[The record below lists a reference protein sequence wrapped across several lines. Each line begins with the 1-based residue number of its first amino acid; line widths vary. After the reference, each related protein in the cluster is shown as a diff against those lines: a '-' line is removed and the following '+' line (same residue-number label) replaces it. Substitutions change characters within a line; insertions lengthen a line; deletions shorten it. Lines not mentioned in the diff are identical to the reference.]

1 MKILETERLLLRG
14 LEQGDFKDVCK
25 LLQDDEV
32 MYAYEGAF
40 NDQEVQNWLDRQF
53 GRYRHDGF
61 GLWGVVEK
69 GSNELIGQCG
79 ITYQEFDG
87 KRVPEIG
94 YLFKK
99 EFWHKGFAIE
109 AAVACR
115 EYAFHTLGFEEVYSI
130 IRDTNIASQKVARAM
145 ACKKWQ
151 PSLSITEGWTCRI
164 LFIKSVC
171 VNEKSKSDFPEQN
184 RSDNDYIKKPFAF
197 LRSVC
202 DERTFSFYLVDLL
215 KEYCFI
221 E

>member
-94 YLFKK
+94 YLFRK
-99 EFWHKGFAIE
+99 EFWHAIAPRYFLGSNIGIPYDRIDLFE
-109 AAVACR
+109 TKRMESILPTSDSSFDSKALMPKLLSKKVTDFR
-115 EYAFHTLGFEEVYSI
+115 DSFSVKFLISNTTLP
-130 IRDTNIASQKVARAM
+130 N
-145 ACKKWQ
+145 
-151 PSLSITEGWTCRI
+151 
-164 LFIKSVC
+164 
-171 VNEKSKSDFPEQN
+171 
-184 RSDNDYIKKPFAF
+184 
-197 LRSVC
+197 
-202 DERTFSFYLVDLL
+202 
-215 KEYCFI
+215 
-221 E
+221 

>member
-69 GSNELIGQCG
+69 GSNELIGQFG

-87 KRVPEIG
+87 KRVPYDRID
-94 YLFKK
+94 LFETKRM
-99 EFWHKGFAIE
+99 E
-109 AAVACR
+109 
-115 EYAFHTLGFEEVYSI
+115 SI
-130 IRDTNIASQKVARAM
+130 LPTRDR
-145 ACKKWQ
+145 
-151 PSLSITEGWTCRI
+151 
-164 LFIKSVC
+164 KSV
-171 VNEKSKSDFPEQN
+171 V
-184 RSDNDYIKKPFAF
+184 
-197 LRSVC
+197 
-202 DERTFSFYLVDLL
+202 
-215 KEYCFI
+215 
-221 E
+221 

>member
-79 ITYQEFDG
+79 KG
-87 KRVPEIG
+87 KS
-94 YLFKK
+94 
-99 EFWHKGFAIE
+99 KG
-109 AAVACR
+109 
-115 EYAFHTLGFEEVYSI
+115 LYSI
-130 IRDTNIASQKVARAM
+130 TKTDDRDLWR
-145 ACKKWQ
+145 
-151 PSLSITEGWTCRI
+151 
-164 LFIKSVC
+164 
-171 VNEKSKSDFPEQN
+171 
-184 RSDNDYIKKPFAF
+184 
-197 LRSVC
+197 
-202 DERTFSFYLVDLL
+202 VDTS
-215 KEYCFI
+215 
-221 E
+221 

>member
-94 YLFKK
+94 YLLERSF
-99 EFWHKGFAIE
+99 G
-109 AAVACR
+109 
-115 EYAFHTLGFEEVYSI
+115 
-130 IRDTNIASQKVARAM
+130 IRALLSKLLSLVGSM
-145 ACKKWQ
+145 
-151 PSLSITEGWTCRI
+151 LSIRLVSKRFIRSYGIPI
-164 LFIKSVC
+164 LL
-171 VNEKSKSDFPEQN
+171 P
-184 RSDNDYIKKPFAF
+184 KK
-197 LRSVC
+197 
-202 DERTFSFYLVDLL
+202 
-215 KEYCFI
+215 
-221 E
+221 

>member
-32 MYAYEGAF
+32 MYAY
-40 NDQEVQNWLDRQF
+40 RQF

-94 YLFKK
+94 YLFRK

-130 IRDTNIASQKVARAM
+130 IRDTNIASQKVARRNGMQKVA
-145 ACKKWQ
+145 
-151 PSLSITEGWTCRI
+151 T
-164 LFIKSVC
+164 FIKHY
-171 VNEKSKSDFPEQN
+171 
-184 RSDNDYIKKPFAF
+184 RG
-197 LRSVC
+197 
-202 DERTFSFYLVDLL
+202 VDMPHFVYKVSLC
-215 KEYCFI
+215 K
-221 E
+221 

>member
-87 KRVPEIG
+87 NESLKSVTFLKRSFGIRALLSKLLSLVGSMLSIRLVSKRSIRSYGIPI
-94 YLFKK
+94 LLPKK
-99 EFWHKGFAIE
+99 
-109 AAVACR
+109 VAR
-115 EYAFHTLGFEEVYSI
+115 RNGM
-130 IRDTNIASQKVARAM
+130 QKVA
-145 ACKKWQ
+145 
-151 PSLSITEGWTCRI
+151 T
-164 LFIKSVC
+164 FIKHY
-171 VNEKSKSDFPEQN
+171 
-184 RSDNDYIKKPFAF
+184 RG
-197 LRSVC
+197 
-202 DERTFSFYLVDLL
+202 VDMPHFVYKVSLC
-215 KEYCFI
+215 K
-221 E
+221 

>member
-109 AAVACR
+109 AASLV
-115 EYAFHTLGFEEVYSI
+115 GS
-130 IRDTNIASQKVARAM
+130 M
-145 ACKKWQ
+145 
-151 PSLSITEGWTCRI
+151 LSIRLVSKRSIRSYGIPI
-164 LFIKSVC
+164 LL
-171 VNEKSKSDFPEQN
+171 P
-184 RSDNDYIKKPFAF
+184 KK
-197 LRSVC
+197 
-202 DERTFSFYLVDLL
+202 
-215 KEYCFI
+215 
-221 E
+221 

>member
-94 YLFKK
+94 YLFRK
-99 EFWHKGFAIE
+99 
-109 AAVACR
+109 

-130 IRDTNIASQKVARAM
+130 IRDTNIASQKVARRNSMQKVA
-145 ACKKWQ
+145 
-151 PSLSITEGWTCRI
+151 T
-164 LFIKSVC
+164 FIKHY
-171 VNEKSKSDFPEQN
+171 
-184 RSDNDYIKKPFAF
+184 RG
-197 LRSVC
+197 
-202 DERTFSFYLVDLL
+202 VDMPHFVYKVSLC
-215 KEYCFI
+215 K
-221 E
+221 

>member
-79 ITYQEFDG
+79 ITYQEFDSLPRACCSSSSPPG
-87 KRVPEIG
+87 SWGTPRTSSTSG
-94 YLFKK
+94 GR
-99 EFWHKGFAIE
+99 FWACCWPPGF
-109 AAVACR
+109 
-115 EYAFHTLGFEEVYSI
+115 
-130 IRDTNIASQKVARAM
+130 
-145 ACKKWQ
+145 
-151 PSLSITEGWTCRI
+151 
-164 LFIKSVC
+164 
-171 VNEKSKSDFPEQN
+171 
-184 RSDNDYIKKPFAF
+184 
-197 LRSVC
+197 
-202 DERTFSFYLVDLL
+202 
-215 KEYCFI
+215 
-221 E
+221 

>member
-94 YLFKK
+94 YLLKRSFGIRALLSKLLSLVGSMLSIRLVSK
-99 EFWHKGFAIE
+99 RSIRSYGIPILLPKSSAAQWHA
-109 AAVACR
+109 
-115 EYAFHTLGFEEVYSI
+115 
-130 IRDTNIASQKVARAM
+130 KVA
-145 ACKKWQ
+145 
-151 PSLSITEGWTCRI
+151 T
-164 LFIKSVC
+164 FIKHY
-171 VNEKSKSDFPEQN
+171 
-184 RSDNDYIKKPFAF
+184 RG
-197 LRSVC
+197 
-202 DERTFSFYLVDLL
+202 VDMPHFVYKVSLC
-215 KEYCFI
+215 K
-221 E
+221 